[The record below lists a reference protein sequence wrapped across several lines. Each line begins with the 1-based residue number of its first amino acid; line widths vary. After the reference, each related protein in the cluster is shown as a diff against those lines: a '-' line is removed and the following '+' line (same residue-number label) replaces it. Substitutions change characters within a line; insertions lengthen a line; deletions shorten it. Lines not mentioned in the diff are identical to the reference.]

1 MQRIQ
6 EQAFAAIVACG
17 EQYVA
22 EERARR
28 EGQQQ
33 QQYGPHEA
41 DEWEDLARS
50 SPWASVEGS
59 ASSLP
64 LPLPLTAGRPPLG
77 ARLYVQSATQR
88 ALPVVAEELAH
99 WTPATR
105 RHSAQLLR
113 VLILFHERGVL
124 PHLHLLV
131 PAIVKALQ
139 VEEQERR
146 GGDAGPGGADGEAA
160 GPVLVECAALVGQ
173 LVQGIPGVAT
183 HPGEPDDNNNNNNNE
198 ETFSQVVDGLLM
210 SQGHGVEASA
220 ARQRAVAAV
229 RKAMGVGMGSG

>member
-33 QQYGPHEA
+33 QQHGPQEA
-41 DEWEDLARS
+41 DEWEDLERS

-59 ASSLP
+59 AP

-88 ALPVVAEELAH
+88 ALPAVAEELAH

-113 VLILFHERGVL
+113 VLLLFHERGVL
-124 PHLHLLV
+124 RHLHLLV

-139 VEEQERR
+139 VEEQARR

-173 LVQGIPGVAT
+173 LVHGIPGAAT
-183 HPGEPDDNNNNNNNE
+183 QPGEPDDNNNNNNE

-229 RKAMGVGMGSG
+229 RKAMGIGMEFGGKE